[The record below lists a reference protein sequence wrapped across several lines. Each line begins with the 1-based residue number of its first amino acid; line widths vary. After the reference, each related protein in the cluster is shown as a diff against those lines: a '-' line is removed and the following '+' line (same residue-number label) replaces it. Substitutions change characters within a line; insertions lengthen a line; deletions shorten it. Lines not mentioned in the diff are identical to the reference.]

1 MADILIVDDEADI
14 RDIISDLLKDEGY
27 AARTADDADSAFAA
41 IEATAPDL
49 IILDIWL
56 QGSRMDGIEILKS
69 VKRDNPGIPIVIIS
83 GHGNIEVAV
92 AAVQQG
98 AYDFIEKPFNI
109 KQLMVVVARALEAGR
124 LRRENARLRATEA
137 SGGNLVGSSP
147 AANALRS
154 KLQRVARGG
163 SRVLLTGGPGTGKE
177 VAARYIHEHSGRNG
191 QPFVVVNAASIEPD
205 RMEEVLFGRE
215 DPAYPAQAGVFER
228 AHGGTLF
235 IDEVGD
241 MPYGT
246 QSKILRVLIDQAF
259 ARLGGTTTVRVDVRV
274 ISASNRDLQRAIE
287 EGRFRED
294 LFHRLNVVPIEVP
307 PLDRRRED
315 IPELAN
321 MFLEMFARDQGLVR
335 RKLSPGAI
343 ATLQTRELP
352 GHVRQLR
359 NMMEQVLIMGG
370 DGAEIDADELP
381 GGAGPDSGDHGLGG
395 VMGMVASL
403 PLREARELFER
414 EYLIAQINRF
424 GGNISRTASFV
435 GMERSAL
442 HRKLKLLGVVTTSR
456 GGVRIAIIDQ
466 DVTENGGVAG
476 ETVTA
481 DDLN

>member
-1 MADILIVDDEADI
+1 MAEILIVDDEADI
-14 RDIISDLLKDEGY
+14 RTIISDLLVDEGHT
-27 AARTADDADSAFAA
+27 ARTAHDADSAFAA
-41 IEATAPDL
+41 IEAMPPDL

-56 QGSRMDGIEILKS
+56 QGSRMDGIEILKT

-98 AYDFIEKPFNI
+98 AYDFIEKPFNMS
-109 KQLMVVVARALEAGR
+109 QLMVVVGRALEASR
-124 LRRENARLRATEA
+124 LRRENARLKASEA
-137 SGGNLVGSSP
+137 SNCDLIGSSP
-147 AANALRS
+147 AINALRN

-177 VAARYIHEHSGRNG
+177 VAARYIHHHSERRD
-191 QPFVVVNAASIEPD
+191 QPFVVVNAASIESD

-215 DPAYPAQAGVFER
+215 DVDRPIQAGFFER

-235 IDEVGD
+235 FDEVGD

-246 QSKILRVLIDQAF
+246 QSKILRVLIDQSF
-259 ARLGGTTTVRVDVRV
+259 TRLSGVSTVRVDVRV
-274 ISASNRDLQRAIE
+274 ISATNRDLMREIR

-294 LFHRLNVVPIEVP
+294 LYHRLNVVPIEVP
-307 PLDRRRED
+307 TVDRRRED
-315 IPELAN
+315 IPELAA
-321 MFLEMFARDQGLVR
+321 MFLDMFSREQGLPR
-335 RKLSPGAI
+335 RRLSQGAI
-343 ATLQTRELP
+343 AALQTRDWP
-352 GHVRQLR
+352 GNVRQLR
-359 NMMEQVLIMGG
+359 NMIEQVLILGG
-370 DGAEIDADELP
+370 EGPEIEADELP
-381 GGAGPDSGDHGLGG
+381 GGHGPDGGDVGLGS
-395 VMGMVASL
+395 VMGMIASL

-442 HRKLKLLGVVTTSR
+442 HRKLKMLGVVTTSR
-456 GGVRIAIIDQ
+456 GGVRMAVID
-466 DVTENGGVAG
+466 DEGDEEVEVG

>member
-1 MADILIVDDEADI
+1 MADVLIVDDEADI
-14 RDIISDLLKDEGY
+14 RDIISDLLRDEGY
-27 AARTADDADSAFAA
+27 SARTAHDADSAFVA
-41 IEATAPDL
+41 IEVAPPDL

-98 AYDFIEKPFNI
+98 AYDFIEKPFNMN
-109 KQLMVVVARALEAGR
+109 QLMVVVVRALEASS
-124 LRRENARLRATEA
+124 LRRENARLRADE
-137 SGGNLVGSSP
+137 SSSCNLVGSSP
-147 AANALRS
+147 AANALRN
-154 KLQRVARGG
+154 KLERVARGG

-177 VAARYIHEHSGRNG
+177 VAARYIHNNSDRSD
-191 QPFVVVNAASIEPD
+191 QPCVVVNAASIESD
-205 RMEEVLFGRE
+205 RMEDVLFGCEYAAR
-215 DPAYPAQAGVFER
+215 PPQAGVFER

-246 QSKILRVLIDQAF
+246 QSKILRVLIDQSF
-259 ARLGGTTTVRVDVRV
+259 TRLGGSTTVRVDVRV
-274 ISASNRDLQRAIE
+274 VSATNRDLQVEIQ

-307 PLDRRRED
+307 SLDRRRED
-315 IPELAN
+315 IPELAT
-321 MFLEMFARDQGLVR
+321 MFLEMFASEQGLAR
-335 RKLSPGAI
+335 RKLSEGAI
-343 ATLQTRELP
+343 AALQTREMP
-352 GHVRQLR
+352 GNVRQLR

-370 DGAEIDADELP
+370 NSAEIDADELP
-381 GGAGPDSGDHGLGG
+381 GNSSFEDGELGLGG
-395 VMGMVASL
+395 IMGMVAGL

-424 GGNISRTASFV
+424 GGNISRSASFV

-456 GGVRIAIIDQ
+456 GGVRIA
-466 DVTENGGVAG
+466 VANN
-476 ETVTA
+476 ETTTSEPVTA

>member
-1 MADILIVDDEADI
+1 MADVLIVDDEADI
-14 RDIISDLLKDEGY
+14 RTIISDLLTDEGY
-27 AARTADDADSAFAA
+27 TARTAHDADSAFAA
-41 IEATAPDL
+41 IEASPPDL

-98 AYDFIEKPFNI
+98 AYDFIEKPFNMS
-109 KQLMVVVARALEAGR
+109 QLMVVVGRALEASR
-124 LRRENARLRATEA
+124 LRRENARLRASEA
-137 SGGNLVGSSP
+137 QNFDLIGSSP
-147 AANALRS
+147 AINALRN

-177 VAARYIHEHSGRNG
+177 VAARYIHHHSERKDR
-191 QPFVVVNAASIEPD
+191 PFVVVNAASIESD

-215 DPAYPAQAGVFER
+215 DHDRPVQTGVFER

-235 IDEVGD
+235 FDEVGD

-274 ISASNRDLQRAIE
+274 ISATNRDLMREIR

-294 LFHRLNVVPIEVP
+294 LYHRLNVVPIEVP
-307 PLDRRRED
+307 TIDRRRED
-315 IPELAN
+315 IPELAA
-321 MFLEMFARDQGLVR
+321 MFLDMFSREQGLPR
-335 RKLSPGAI
+335 RRLSQAAI
-343 ATLQTRELP
+343 AALQTREWP
-352 GHVRQLR
+352 GNVRQLR
-359 NMMEQVLIMGG
+359 NMIEQVLILGG
-370 DGAEIDADELP
+370 DAPEIDADELP
-381 GGAGPDSGDHGLGG
+381 GGINDSADAGLGS
-395 VMGMVASL
+395 VMGMIASL

-442 HRKLKLLGVVTTSR
+442 HRKLKMLGVVTTSR
-456 GGVRIAIIDQ
+456 GGVRMAVIDE
-466 DVTENGGVAG
+466 DSEMEEPEA
-476 ETVTA
+476 VTA
-481 DDLN
+481 DNLN

>member
-27 AARTADDADSAFAA
+27 SARTADDADSAFSA
-41 IEATAPDL
+41 IEAAAPDL

-109 KQLMVVVARALEAGR
+109 NQLMVVVARALEAGR

-147 AANALRS
+147 AANALRN

-163 SRVLLTGGPGTGKE
+163 SRVLLTGGPGAGKE
-177 VAARYIHEHSGRNG
+177 VAARYIHEHSDRNG
-191 QPFVVVNAASIEPD
+191 QPFVVVNAASIESD

-215 DPAYPAQAGVFER
+215 DPTHPAQAGVFER

-335 RKLSPGAI
+335 RKLSPSAI
-343 ATLQTRELP
+343 AALQTRDLP
-352 GHVRQLR
+352 GNVRQLR

-381 GGAGPDSGDHGLGG
+381 GGAGLDSGDHGLGG

-403 PLREARELFER
+403 PLRDARELFER

-456 GGVRIAIIDQ
+456 GGVRIAIIDH
-466 DVTENGGVAG
+466 EGAANGGVEG
-476 ETVTA
+476 EKVTA

>member
-1 MADILIVDDEADI
+1 MADVLIVDDEADI
-14 RDIISDLLKDEGY
+14 RDIISDLLRDEGY
-27 AARTADDADSAFAA
+27 TARTAHDADSAFAA
-41 IEATAPDL
+41 IETAAPDL

-69 VKRDNPGIPIVIIS
+69 VRRDNPGIP
-83 GHGNIEVAV
+83 
-92 AAVQQG
+92 AVQQG
-98 AYDFIEKPFNI
+98 AYDFIEKPFNMN
-109 KQLMVVVARALEAGR
+109 QLMVVVDRALEASR
-124 LRRENARLRATEA
+124 LRRENARLRAAEA
-137 SGGNLVGSSP
+137 TSGNLVGSSP
-147 AANALRS
+147 AANALRN
-154 KLQRVARGG
+154 KLDRVARGG
-163 SRVLLTGGPGTGKE
+163 SRVLLTGGPGAGKE
-177 VAARYIHEHSGRNG
+177 VAARYIHEQSDRRD
-191 QPFVVVNAASIEPD
+191 QAFVVVNAASIESN

-215 DPAYPAQAGVFER
+215 APDRPPQVGVFER
-228 AHGGTLF
+228 AHGGSLF
-235 IDEVGD
+235 FDEVGD

-259 ARLGGTTTVRVDVRV
+259 VRLGGSTTVRVDVRV
-274 ISASNRDLQRAIE
+274 ISATNRDLQTEIQ

-307 PLDRRRED
+307 PLERRRED

-321 MFLEMFARDQGLVR
+321 MFLEMFAREQGLAR
-335 RKLSPGAI
+335 RKLSAGAI

-352 GHVRQLR
+352 GNVRQLR

-370 DGAEIDADELP
+370 DSPEIDAEELP
-381 GGAGPDSGDHGLGG
+381 GGAGPDDGELGLGG
-395 VMGMVASL
+395 IMGMVASL

-424 GGNISRTASFV
+424 GGNISRSASFV

-456 GGVRIAIIDQ
+456 GGVRVAVADQ
-466 DVTENGGVAG
+466 EADDSEQENNGTNSDGPMRDEVL
-476 ETVTA
+476 A

>member
-1 MADILIVDDEADI
+1 MADVLIVDDEADI
-14 RDIISDLLKDEGY
+14 RDIISDLLSDEGY
-27 AARTADDADSAFAA
+27 SARTAYDADSAFVA
-41 IEATAPDL
+41 IEAAAPDL

-98 AYDFIEKPFNI
+98 AYDFIEKPFNMD
-109 KQLMVVVARALEAGR
+109 QLLVVVARALEASR
-124 LRRENARLRATEA
+124 LRRENARLRAAEA
-137 SGGNLVGSSP
+137 SSGNLVGSSP
-147 AANALRS
+147 AANALRN
-154 KLQRVARGG
+154 KLERVARGG
-163 SRVLLTGGPGTGKE
+163 SRVLLTGGPGAGKE
-177 VAARYIHEHSGRNG
+177 VAARYIHEHSDRSD

-215 DPAYPAQAGVFER
+215 HPDRPPQAGVFER

-259 ARLGGTTTVRVDVRV
+259 TRLGGATTVRVDARV
-274 ISASNRDLQRAIE
+274 ISASNRDLQREIQ

-307 PLDRRRED
+307 SLDRRRED

-321 MFLEMFARDQGLVR
+321 MFLEMFAREQGLAR
-335 RKLSPGAI
+335 RRLSEGAI
-343 ATLQTRELP
+343 ATLQTRNLP
-352 GHVRQLR
+352 GNVRQLR
-359 NMMEQVLIMGG
+359 NMMEQVLILGG
-370 DGAEIDADELP
+370 DGPEIDADELP
-381 GGAGPDSGDHGLGG
+381 GGPGTDDGELGLGG
-395 VMGMVASL
+395 IMGMVASL

-456 GGVRIAIIDQ
+456 GGVRIA
-466 DVTENGGVAG
+466 VANLEATER
-476 ETVTA
+476 ETVAA
-481 DDLN
+481 DNLN